1 MTDFKTPSKILDIC
15 GIHIKTNN
23 AEAVNKLT
31 LLCLDDI
38 FGAKLK

>member
-23 AEAVNKLT
+23 AAAVNKLT